1 MILSAH
7 PTGNA
12 TVRYATQGF
21 VDAGLLTEHWTCAS
35 WDPAWPF
42 ARFVP
47 GPLQRQ
53 LERRAM
59 PPAVRPFIR
68 HHAWRELGR
77 MLSSQLGWAY
87 PGRHEHG
94 PVSIYAVYRDLDR
107 RVARRL
113 REGRGVRA
121 VYAFEDSAAATF
133 AAARELG
140 IKTIYDQP
148 IGYWRAAHKIYNEEA
163 EREPAW
169 ASTMSGILDSEEKLA
184 LKDVEIELADV
195 VIAASTFTRDTI
207 ALAPRCTAPIHV
219 IPYGSPPPIAGE
231 PARRPTDAPLRALFV
246 GSLGQRKG
254 LSYMFDAVAQMRGAV
269 ELTLIGHKV
278 VPDCTP
284 LNAAVAR
291 HRWIPT
297 LPHAQVLREMAEHDL
312 LLFPSLF
319 EGFGLVILESMAQGL
334 PVLTTPQTAGPDL
347 ITDGQ
352 DGFIVPMRSATA
364 IAQKLDLLV
373 RDRSL
378 LSSLKMAARASAAQR
393 TWTSY
398 QQLLL
403 QAIRSALPA

>member
-7 PTGNA
+7 PTGNP

-21 VDAGLLTEHWTCAS
+21 VDAGLLIEHWMCAS

-47 GPLQRQ
+47 GPLRSQ
-53 LERRAM
+53 LERRIM
-59 PPAVRPFIR
+59 PADVRPYIR
-68 HHAWRELGR
+68 HHPWREMGR

-87 PGRHEHG
+87 PGRHEEG
-94 PVSIYAVYRDLDR
+94 PVSIYAVYRALDR

-113 REGRGVRA
+113 HEVKGVRA

-140 IKTIYDQP
+140 IKAIYDQP
-148 IGYWRAAHKIYNEEA
+148 IGYWRAAHKIYDEEA

-169 ASTMSGILDSEEKLA
+169 ASTMSGILDSEAKLA
-184 LKDVEIELADV
+184 LKDAEIEAADV

-219 IPYGSPPPIAGE
+219 IPYGSPPPVAGE
-231 PARRPTDAPLRALFV
+231 PAPRPAGAPLRALFV

-254 LSYMFDAVAQMRGAV
+254 LSYMFDAVEQMRGAV

-278 VPDCTP
+278 VPDCAA

-297 LPHAQVLREMAEHDL
+297 LPHQGVLREMAEHDL

-347 ITDGQ
+347 ITDSV

-373 RDRSL
+373 RDRPL
-378 LSSLKMAARASAAQR
+378 LSAMKIAARSSASRR

-398 QQLLL
+398 QHQLL
-403 QAIRSALPA
+403 QAIRNALPA